1 MPDAPMDAE
10 QSSAMRKGAF
20 LGLVAVF
27 TTHFA
32 STFYVRGL
40 VVAAPKIAADLDGMD
55 LFAWAISLPAL
66 AAVFVVLAFSKLS
79 DMHGRRIMITIALG
93 FFIAGAILAA
103 VSQSFEFNILA
114 RVIIGIGQGAL
125 APLCFSVIGDLFPP
139 AERSKWTGMLQIPSG
154 ITALL
159 GPTLV
164 GMITDSVSWRYLF
177 WIIVPLLMISGV
189 LVLWGVPSS
198 AKRTAHK
205 LDIRGTM
212 VLGVAA
218 STMILGFSWAGDVYA
233 WTSYPIVALLGISVI
248 TWSIFFWI
256 ERRVEEPVLD
266 SQVLM
271 NRTFLTAALAGFL
284 SFFGLISVMMYYPL
298 FLQGVQ
304 GVSATMSG
312 QMITPF
318 TVIMA
323 FVGVPTGFLL
333 ARTKRYKWMYV
344 TGYAVLTAALFGML
358 LFDAATPIWLG
369 ILVTALGGLGLGAI
383 PTLNT
388 LVAQFA
394 VPKRLLGV
402 AVGAMFFFVIM
413 GRAISPAILGSA
425 MNVTYENTLQ
435 ETLPAELEH
444 IADQA
449 ALMSVA
455 NSRVLLSEE
464 ATAELR
470 EFIEG
475 LESRESAL
483 FEKTVQAIRD
493 ALEAS
498 LKIIFLIAAV
508 TTLLSFLL
516 IVTIPEIS
524 MDAEVSDK
532 KAPDAVQ
539 PGHSR

>member
-93 FFIAGAILAA
+93 FFIAGAIMAA

-435 ETLPAELEH
+435 ETLPAELER

>member
-1 MPDAPMDAE
+1 MDRT
-10 QSSAMRKGAF
+10 QS
-20 LGLVAVF
+20 
-27 TTHFA
+27 
-32 STFYVRGL
+32 
-40 VVAAPKIAADLDGMD
+40 
-55 LFAWAISLPAL
+55 
-66 AAVFVVLAFSKLS
+66 
-79 DMHGRRIMITIALG
+79 
-93 FFIAGAILAA
+93 
-103 VSQSFEFNILA
+103 
-114 RVIIGIGQGAL
+114 
-125 APLCFSVIGDLFPP
+125 
-139 AERSKWTGMLQIPSG
+139 
-154 ITALL
+154 
-159 GPTLV
+159 
-164 GMITDSVSWRYLF
+164 
-177 WIIVPLLMISGV
+177 
-189 LVLWGVPSS
+189 
-198 AKRTAHK
+198 
-205 LDIRGTM
+205 
-212 VLGVAA
+212 
-218 STMILGFSWAGDVYA
+218 
-233 WTSYPIVALLGISVI
+233 
-248 TWSIFFWI
+248 
-256 ERRVEEPVLD
+256 
-266 SQVLM
+266 
-271 NRTFLTAALAGFL
+271 
-284 SFFGLISVMMYYPL
+284 
-298 FLQGVQ
+298 
-304 GVSATMSG
+304 

-435 ETLPAELEH
+435 ETLPAELER